1 MFENN
6 NVTARE
12 REEGSNMLAST
23 ELPNKK
29 ILSTRQSKIQFKIL
43 ALSAKEILPN
53 HVSFMSAWDNLGMQ
67 QMFVI

>member
-1 MFENN
+1 
-6 NVTARE
+6 
-12 REEGSNMLAST
+12 MLAST

-29 ILSTRQSKIQFKIL
+29 ILSTRLSKIQFKIL